1 MKLTNFAF
9 LPPLDDIKK
18 ELLNRLKND
27 FPEIEFLVFE
37 DDREAIQ
44 ALSILGDEHRTVLM
58 PFIPTAENRIA

>member
-37 DDREAIQ
+37 DESEVLENIHIIQ
-44 ALSILGDEHRTVLM
+44 AGYGWISPEGIINTK
-58 PFIPTAENRIA
+58 

>member
-37 DDREAIQ
+37 DESEVLENIHII
-44 ALSILGDEHRTVLM
+44 LSLIH
-58 PFIPTAENRIA
+58 I

>member
-37 DDREAIQ
+37 DESEVLEN
-44 ALSILGDEHRTVLM
+44 LSLIHISE
-58 PFIPTAENRIA
+58 PTRPY

>member
-27 FPEIEFLVFE
+27 FPEIEFLVF
-37 DDREAIQ
+37 DQ
-44 ALSILGDEHRTVLM
+44 PLKTCLFQIL
-58 PFIPTAENRIA
+58 

>member
-27 FPEIEFLVFE
+27 FPEIQF
-37 DDREAIQ
+37 IINGIIP
-44 ALSILGDEHRTVLM
+44 ILKNL
-58 PFIPTAENRIA
+58 